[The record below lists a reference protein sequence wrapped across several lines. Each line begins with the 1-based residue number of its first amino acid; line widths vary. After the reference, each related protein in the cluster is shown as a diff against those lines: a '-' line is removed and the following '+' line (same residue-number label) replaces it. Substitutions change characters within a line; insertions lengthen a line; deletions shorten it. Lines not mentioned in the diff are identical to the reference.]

1 MSLKILSHI
10 QSFNIDMQK
19 NQLQNAVV
27 HPLASAPAS
36 PVEGQI
42 YYDTTTKE
50 LYFRTNNAWVGSAG
64 VTSVSAGNGITVTGT
79 TGAVAVSN
87 ATVTYAAV
95 TKNQTNTVLTS
106 GASAR
111 YRFSGG
117 LAQTVTLP
125 ANNATGPNMYEGW
138 SVSIMNVDG
147 GNVTV
152 NANGGTLVRDVLP
165 GQIVRFICVSTTS
178 AQNAAWTVQIEGSSD
193 STGQGQLVYNTSPS
207 FFTPSLGQATAA
219 SINGLTI
226 TSSAGSTFT
235 IAAGKTVT
243 VSNTLTFNG
252 ADSSTVAF
260 GSGGTVVY
268 TSNTLGVFAATTS
281 AQLAGVISD
290 ETGSGA
296 LVFANSPTLVT
307 PALGTPSA
315 AVLTNAT
322 GLPISTGV
330 SGLATGVATFLGT
343 PSSANLASAVTDET
357 GSGALVFANSPTL
370 ISPALGTPSGI
381 VLTNGTG
388 LSLTTGVTGIL
399 PVANGGTGTNSGSI
413 TGTGALTFTAGG
425 SNTNVNLVPNGTGTV
440 DVASKKITNVADPTA
455 DTDVANKRYVD
466 GVAQGLDI
474 KASVKAA
481 TTANIPGQYANGSS
495 GVGATFTVTNQGGLS
510 VDGVSVNTI
519 GDRVLLKD
527 QTVATNNG
535 PFANGIYTVTTVGGP
550 GVSPVLTRATDFD
563 VNTEI
568 PGAFTFVETG
578 TTNQDR
584 GFVCTTDAGA
594 TMGTTSI
601 TFVQFS
607 AAGSFTAGTGIDITS
622 NTISLATGNVLSLH
636 NLAANGFV
644 VRNGN
649 GTVTNRTIAGT
660 GSAPTSQGAGYGG
673 GITVS
678 NGDGV
683 SGNPTITLKSFS
695 ALGPSSAGTSWSVTH
710 NLNSENLIVTLR
722 EAGPG
727 KELVLAD
734 TIFTDNNSLS
744 FSFAA
749 SQNVNT
755 LRVSILRVD

>member
-1 MSLKILSHI
+1 MSLRILSHI
-10 QSFNIDMQK
+10 QSFNIDMQQY
-19 NQLQNAVV
+19 QLQNAVV

-95 TKNQTNTVLTS
+95 TKNQTTTTLTS

-117 LAQTVTLP
+117 LPQTVTLP

-165 GQIVRFICVSTTS
+165 GQIVLFICVSTTS
-178 AQNAAWTVQIEGSSD
+178 AQNAAWTFQIEGSSD
-193 STGQGQLVYNTSPS
+193 STGQGQLVYSTSPS
-207 FFTPSLGQATAA
+207 FQTPSLGQATAT

-296 LVFANSPTLVT
+296 LVFANSPTLVA

-343 PSSANLASAVTDET
+343 PSSANLANAVTDET

-413 TGTGALTFTAGG
+413 TAPGNTSLSFTSGTG
-425 SNTNVNLVPNGTGTV
+425 NTDILLRTRGTGKIDVQNFTGSSTV
-440 DVASKKITNVADPTA
+440 IAGVATPFF
-455 DTDVANKRYVD
+455 DTDAANKGYVD
-466 GVAQGLDI
+466 SVAQGLDI
-474 KASVKAA
+474 KPSVLLA
-481 TTANIPGQYANGSS
+481 TTAALGAYTYSPGNS
-495 GVGATFTVTNQGGLS
+495 GVGATITITATGVLTI
-510 VDGVSVNTI
+510 DGTAVVQNNRILVKNET
-519 GDRVLLKD
+519 G
-527 QTVATNNG
+527 AYTNNTT
-535 PFANGIYTVTTVGGP
+535 PSAAFNGIYTVTTAGAV
-550 GVSPVLTRATDFD
+550 GVSAVLTRATDFD

-594 TMGTTSI
+594 TMGQTAI

-636 NLAANGFV
+636 NLLANGFV

-649 GTVTNRTIAGT
+649 GTVTNRTLTAGN
-660 GSAPTSQGAGYGG
+660 GV
-673 GITVS
+673 TVT

-683 SGNPTITLKSFS
+683 SANPTVALKSFS
-695 ALGPSSAGTSWSVTH
+695 AQGPSSTANSWSVTH
-710 NLNSENLIVTLR
+710 NLGSENLIVTLR
-722 EAGPG
+722 EAGAN

-749 SQNVNT
+749 NQNTNS

>member
-106 GASAR
+106 DASAR

-178 AQNAAWTVQIEGSSD
+178 AQNAAWTFQIEGSSD

-440 DVASKKITNVADPTA
+440 DVSNKKITSVADPTA
-455 DTDVANKRYVD
+455 DTDAANKRYVD

-481 TTANIPGQYANGSS
+481 TTANIAGTYANGTA

-510 VDGVSVNTI
+510 VDGVSVNTLD
-519 GDRVLLKD
+519 DRLLIKD
-527 QTVATNNG
+527 QTTQTQ
-535 PFANGIYTVTTVGGP
+535 NGIYVLTTSGGP
-550 GVSPVLTRATDFD
+550 GVSPIFTRALDF
-563 VNTEI
+563 NQPAEI
-568 PGAFTFVETG
+568 PGAFTFVEQG
-578 TTNQDR
+578 TTNADR

-622 NTISLATGNVLSLH
+622 NTISLATSNVLSLF
-636 NLAANGFV
+636 NLNTNGIVARTASNTVAA
-644 VRNGN
+644 RTITAGN
-649 GTVTNRTIAGT
+649 GINVT
-660 GSAPTSQGAGYGG
+660 
-673 GITVS
+673 

-683 SGNPTITLKSFS
+683 SANPTIALKSFS
-695 ALGPSSAGTSWSVTH
+695 GTGPSSTANTWSVTH

-722 EAGPG
+722 EAGSG

-749 SQNVNT
+749 SQNANT

>member
-1 MSLKILSHI
+1 MSLRILSHI
-10 QSFNIDMQK
+10 QSFNIDMQQ

-36 PVEGQI
+36 PVAGQI
-42 YYDTTTKE
+42 YYNNVSNDLFFYNGTT
-50 LYFRTNNAWVGSAG
+50 WVSSAG
-64 VTSVSAGNGITVTGT
+64 VTSITAGNGITVSGST
-79 TGAVAVSN
+79 TVTVSN

-117 LAQTVTLP
+117 VTQTVTLP

-152 NANGGTLVRDVLP
+152 NANGGILVRDVLP

-178 AQNAAWTVQIEGSSD
+178 AQNAAWTFQIEGSND
-193 STGQGQLVYNTSPS
+193 STGQGQLVYSTSPS
-207 FFTPSLGQATAA
+207 FTTPSLGQATATL
-219 SINGLTI
+219 INGLTI

-330 SGLATGVATFLGT
+330 SGLGTGVATFLGT
-343 PSSANLASAVTDET
+343 PSSANLANAVTDET

-455 DTDVANKRYVD
+455 ATDAANKQYVD

-481 TTANIPGQYANGSS
+481 TTANIAGTYANGSS
-495 GVGATFTVTNQGGLS
+495 GVGATLTVTFQGGLS
-510 VDGVSVNTI
+510 IDGVSVNTI
-519 GDRVLLKD
+519 GDRLLVKD
-527 QTVATNNG
+527 QSTA
-535 PFANGIYTVTTVGGP
+535 AQNGIYTVTTVGGP
-550 GVSPVLTRATDFD
+550 SVSPVLTRATDFD

-594 TMGTTSI
+594 TIGTTNI

-607 AAGSFTAGTGIDITS
+607 SAGSFTAGTGIDITS

-678 NGDGV
+678 DGDGV
-683 SGNPTITLKSFS
+683 SGGPRITLKSFS
-695 ALGPSSAGTSWSVTH
+695 AQGPSSAANTWSVTH

-722 EAGPG
+722 EAGAG

-734 TIFTDNNSLS
+734 TIFTDNNSLG
-744 FSFAA
+744 FIFAA
-749 SQNVNT
+749 SQNANT